1 MDGKENF
8 ICSDYDGS
16 EYILKPMSDNG
27 KRDVQYTANIKKLF
41 NKFSIKFEQGENLRV
56 FSVKRTEFKK
66 LPPPTLL
73 QRKCS

>member
-8 ICSDYDGS
+8 ICSDYNGN
-16 EYILKPMSDNG
+16 EHVLKPMSDNG
-27 KRDVQYTANIKKLF
+27 KRDIH
-41 NKFSIKFEQGENLRV
+41 